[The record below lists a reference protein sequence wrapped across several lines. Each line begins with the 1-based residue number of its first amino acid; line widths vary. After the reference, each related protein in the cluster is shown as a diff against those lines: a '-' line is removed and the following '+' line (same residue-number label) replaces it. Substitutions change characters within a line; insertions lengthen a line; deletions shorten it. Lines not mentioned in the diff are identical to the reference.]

1 MQRGVGGTEGSLMDI
16 LWVALAVCVIVGF
29 VFVVLARHWQRLL
42 VHQSWTIRRLT
53 DRVASLEEVADPN
66 FRRKLDESAPSP
78 LERVYTFSF
87 RVNDDFWRKTVKA
100 TPRQLQYIRDHGNF
114 LGSVKIEVWRSH
126 TVVTVTEVLPQA
138 KSATWQTRSFD
149 VFPDDLAN
157 ADQAITLWEMSL
169 ADEKFSANSGRVP
182 TLELRWREG
191 ELELCSRSD
200 HFMTNEDDTIT
211 LAPQEQMLFA
221 VPLNSER
228 LAQFRAADESGNGD
242 MGDVIERIA
251 EGSPVA
257 AGNSW
262 VVMFEREDDSLGI
275 EWNLSLRDLTR
286 QSDWKRWKV
295 FEPMKK
301 MTKVG

>member
-1 MQRGVGGTEGSLMDI
+1 MDI

-42 VHQSWTIRRLT
+42 VHQSWTIRQLT

-87 RVNDDFWRKTVKA
+87 RVNDDFWRKTVQA
-100 TPRQLQYIRDHGNF
+100 TPRQLQYIREHGNF
-114 LGSVKIEVWRSH
+114 LGSVKIEQWRSH
-126 TVVTVTEVLPQA
+126 TVVTVTEILPQA

-157 ADQAITLWEMSL
+157 AEHPITLWEMSL
-169 ADEKFSANSGRVP
+169 ADQKADASSGRVP

-200 HFMTNEDDTIT
+200 RFMTAEDNTVT
-211 LAPQEQMLFA
+211 LTPHEQILFA
-221 VPLNSER
+221 VPLDAER
-228 LAQFRAADESGNGD
+228 LAQYRTADGSEDGNGEFD
-242 MGDVIERIA
+242 EVLERIT
-251 EGSPVA
+251 EGVSAA

-262 VVMFEREDDSLGI
+262 IAMFGREDDSLGI
-275 EWNLSLRDLTR
+275 EWNISMRDLTR

-295 FEPMKK
+295 FEPVQ
-301 MTKVG
+301 MTKVN

>member
-1 MQRGVGGTEGSLMDI
+1 MDI

-29 VFVVLARHWQRLL
+29 VFIVLARHWQRLL

-114 LGSVKIEVWRSH
+114 LGSVKIEQWRSH

-149 VFPDDLAN
+149 VFPDDVTN
-157 ADQAITLWEMSL
+157 SEHPITLWEMSL
-169 ADEKFSANSGRVP
+169 ADEKAGIPSGRGP

-191 ELELCSRSD
+191 ELELCARSD
-200 HFMTNEDDTIT
+200 RFLTAEDNTIT
-211 LAPQEQMLFA
+211 LTPYEQILFA
-221 VPLNSER
+221 VPLDPER
-228 LAQFRAADESGNGD
+228 LTQYRVPDGSGNENGEMEEVLDRIADETPALPGNTW
-242 MGDVIERIA
+242 IA
-251 EGSPVA
+251 VFA
-257 AGNSW
+257 C
-262 VVMFEREDDSLGI
+262 EDDSLGI

-295 FEPMKK
+295 FEPVQ

>member
-1 MQRGVGGTEGSLMDI
+1 MDI

-53 DRVASLEEVADPN
+53 DRVASLEEVADPD

-87 RVNDDFWRKTVKA
+87 RVNDDFWRKTIKA

-114 LGSVKIEVWRSH
+114 LGSVKIEQWRSH

-149 VFPDDLAN
+149 VFPDDVAN
-157 ADQAITLWEMSL
+157 AEHPITLWEMSL
-169 ADEKFSANSGRVP
+169 ADEKTGSSSGRVP

-200 HFMTNEDDTIT
+200 RFMTGEDNTIT
-211 LAPQEQMLFA
+211 LTPHEQVLFA
-221 VPLNSER
+221 VPLDAER
-228 LAQFRAADESGNGD
+228 LAQFRAADGSGNGEID
-242 MGDVIERIA
+242 EVLDQITDQI
-251 EGSPVA
+251 PA
-257 AGNSW
+257 APGNSW
-262 VVMFEREDDSLGI
+262 VAMFGREDDSLGI

-295 FEPMKK
+295 FEPVP

>member
-1 MQRGVGGTEGSLMDI
+1 MDI
-16 LWVALAVCVIVGF
+16 LWVALAVCVVVGF

-53 DRVASLEEVADPN
+53 DRVSSLEEVADPN

-87 RVNDDFWRKTVKA
+87 RVNDDFWRKTIKA
-100 TPRQLQYIRDHGNF
+100 TTRQLRYIRDHGNF
-114 LGSVKIEVWRSH
+114 LGSVKIEQWRSH
-126 TVVTVTEVLPQA
+126 TVFTVTEVLPDA

-149 VFPDDLAN
+149 VFPDDLAI
-157 ADQAITLWEMSL
+157 AEHPITLWEMSL
-169 ADEKFSANSGRVP
+169 ANEKAGVPSGRVP

-191 ELELCSRSD
+191 DLELCSRSD
-200 HFMTNEDDTIT
+200 GFMTAEDNTIT
-211 LAPQEQMLFA
+211 LTLNEQILFA
-221 VPLNSER
+221 VPLDAER
-228 LAQFRAADESGNGD
+228 LAQYRAADGNGN
-242 MGDVIERIA
+242 
-251 EGSPVA
+251 GSSEIDELLQRLTGEMPA
-257 AGNSW
+257 APGNSW
-262 VVMFEREDDSLGI
+262 IATFAREDESLGI

-295 FEPMKK
+295 FEAAQ

>member
-1 MQRGVGGTEGSLMDI
+1 MDI

-29 VFVVLARHWQRLL
+29 VFIVLARHWQRLL

-53 DRVASLEEVADPN
+53 DRVSSLEEVADPN
-66 FRRKLDESAPSP
+66 FRRKLDESSPSP

-100 TPRQLQYIRDHGNF
+100 TPRQLQYIREHGNF
-114 LGSVKIEVWRSH
+114 LGSVKIEQWRSH

-149 VFPDDLAN
+149 VFPDDIAN
-157 ADQAITLWEMSL
+157 SEHPITLWEMSL
-169 ADEKFSANSGRVP
+169 ADEKSCANSGRVP

-191 ELELCSRSD
+191 ELELCARSD
-200 HFMTNEDDTIT
+200 RFMAAEDSTIT
-211 LAPQEQMLFA
+211 LTPQEQMLFA
-221 VPLNSER
+221 VPLNPER
-228 LAQFRAADESGNGD
+228 LAPFRAAHESSNGE
-242 MGDVIERIA
+242 MRDVLERVE
-251 EGSPVA
+251 EGLPASH
-257 AGNSW
+257 GNSW
-262 VVMFEREDDSLGI
+262 IAMFEREDDSLGI

-286 QSDWKRWKV
+286 QSAWKRWKV
-295 FEPMKK
+295 FEPVK

>member
-1 MQRGVGGTEGSLMDI
+1 MDI
-16 LWVALAVCVIVGF
+16 LWVAVAVCVIVGF

-78 LERVYTFSF
+78 LERIYTFSF

-100 TPRQLQYIRDHGNF
+100 TPRQLKYIREHGNF
-114 LGSVKIEVWRSH
+114 LGSVKIEKWRSH

-149 VFPDDLAN
+149 VFPDDVAN
-157 ADQAITLWEMSL
+157 DEHPITLWEMPL
-169 ADEKFSANSGRVP
+169 ANEKSAAASGRIP
-182 TLELRWREG
+182 TLELRWRDG

-200 HFMTNEDDTIT
+200 HFMTAEDNTIS
-211 LAPQEQMLFA
+211 LAPQEQILFA
-221 VPLNSER
+221 VPLDAER
-228 LAQFRAADESGNGD
+228 LEQFRTADVTGNGEMD
-242 MGDVIERIA
+242 EVMDRITD
-251 EGSPVA
+251 EIPA
-257 AGNSW
+257 ANGNSW
-262 VVMFEREDDSLGI
+262 VAMFAREDESLGI

-295 FEPMKK
+295 FEPVR

>member
-1 MQRGVGGTEGSLMDI
+1 MDI

-53 DRVASLEEVADPN
+53 DRVASLEEIADPN

-87 RVNDDFWRKTVKA
+87 RVNDDFWRKTLKA
-100 TPRQLQYIRDHGNF
+100 SPRQLQYIRDHGNF
-114 LGSVKIEVWRSH
+114 LGSVKIEQWRSH

-149 VFPDDLAN
+149 VFPDDVAN
-157 ADQAITLWEMSL
+157 ADQPITLWEMSL
-169 ADEKFSANSGRVP
+169 ADEKAGVPSGRVP

-191 ELELCSRSD
+191 ELELCSRTD
-200 HFMTNEDDTIT
+200 RFMTAEDNTIT
-211 LAPQEQMLFA
+211 LTPHEQILFA
-221 VPLNSER
+221 VPLDAER
-228 LAQFRAADESGNGD
+228 LAQFRAAEDSGNGEV
-242 MGDVIERIA
+242 GGVIEQIA
-251 EGSPVA
+251 GESPDSP
-257 AGNSW
+257 GNSW
-262 VVMFEREDDSLGI
+262 VAMFGREDESLGI

-295 FEPMKK
+295 FEPVQ

>member
-1 MQRGVGGTEGSLMDI
+1 MDI
-16 LWVALAVCVIVGF
+16 LWVALAVCVVVGF

-53 DRVASLEEVADPN
+53 DRVSSLEEVADPN

-87 RVNDDFWRKTVKA
+87 RVNDDFWRKTIKA
-100 TPRQLQYIRDHGNF
+100 TTRQLQYIRDHGNF
-114 LGSVKIEVWRSH
+114 LGSVKIEQWRSH
-126 TVVTVTEVLPQA
+126 TVVTITEVLPQS

-149 VFPDDLAN
+149 VFPEDVAN
-157 ADQAITLWEMSL
+157 AEHPITLWEMSL
-169 ADEKFSANSGRVP
+169 ADEKAGLPSDRVP

-191 ELELCSRSD
+191 ELELCARSD
-200 HFMTNEDDTIT
+200 RFMTAEDDTIT
-211 LAPQEQMLFA
+211 LTPHEQILFA
-221 VPLNSER
+221 VPLDAER
-228 LAQFRAADESGNGD
+228 LAQYRVPDGSGNENSEMD
-242 MGDVIERIA
+242 EILERMTDEI
-251 EGSPVA
+251 PA
-257 AGNSW
+257 ALGNSW
-262 VVMFEREDDSLGI
+262 IANFAREDDSLGI

-295 FEPMKK
+295 FEAVQ

>member
-1 MQRGVGGTEGSLMDI
+1 MDI
-16 LWVALAVCVIVGF
+16 LWVALAVCVVVGF

-53 DRVASLEEVADPN
+53 DRVSSLEEVADPN

-87 RVNDDFWRKTVKA
+87 RVNDDFWRKTIKA
-100 TPRQLQYIRDHGNF
+100 TTRQLQYIRDHGNF
-114 LGSVKIEVWRSH
+114 LGSVKIEQWRSH
-126 TVVTVTEVLPQA
+126 TVVTITEVLPQS

-149 VFPDDLAN
+149 VFPEDVAN
-157 ADQAITLWEMSL
+157 AEHPITLWEMSL
-169 ADEKFSANSGRVP
+169 ADEKAGLPSDRVP

-191 ELELCSRSD
+191 ELELCARSD
-200 HFMTNEDDTIT
+200 RFMRAEDDTIT
-211 LAPQEQMLFA
+211 LTPHEQILFA
-221 VPLNSER
+221 VPLDAER
-228 LAQFRAADESGNGD
+228 LAQYRVPDGSGNENSEMD
-242 MGDVIERIA
+242 EILERMTDEI
-251 EGSPVA
+251 PA
-257 AGNSW
+257 ALGNSW
-262 VVMFEREDDSLGI
+262 IANFAREDDSLGI

-295 FEPMKK
+295 FEAVQ

>member
-1 MQRGVGGTEGSLMDI
+1 MDI

-53 DRVASLEEVADPN
+53 DRVTSLEEVADPN

-78 LERVYTFSF
+78 LKRVYTFSF

-100 TPRQLQYIRDHGNF
+100 TPRQLQHIRDHGNF
-114 LGSVKIEVWRSH
+114 LGSVKIEQWRSH

-149 VFPDDLAN
+149 VFPDDVSS
-157 ADQAITLWEMSL
+157 ADHPITLWEMAL
-169 ADEKFSANSGRVP
+169 ANEKAGTPSGRVP

-200 HFMTNEDDTIT
+200 RFMTADDNTIT
-211 LAPQEQMLFA
+211 LTSHEQIFFA
-221 VPLNSER
+221 VPLDPER
-228 LAQFRAADESGNGD
+228 LAQYRAADESGNGEID
-242 MGDVIERIA
+242 EVIDQIA
-251 EGSPVA
+251 GGAPDSP
-257 AGNSW
+257 GNSW
-262 VVMFEREDDSLGI
+262 IAMFGREDDSLGI

-295 FEPMKK
+295 FEPVQ
-301 MTKVG
+301 MTKVS